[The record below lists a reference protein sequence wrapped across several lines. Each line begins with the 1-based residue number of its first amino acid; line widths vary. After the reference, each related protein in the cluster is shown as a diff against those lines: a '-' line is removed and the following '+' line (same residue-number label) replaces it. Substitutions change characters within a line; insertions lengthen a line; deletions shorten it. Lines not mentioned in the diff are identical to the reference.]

1 MGFEHWLCVPT
12 ADMPFETLDR
22 IGRVLGV
29 PTPGDWT
36 ACAAVHPHPTRSG
49 GDDVGAG
56 GGDAGPSSGGSGGV
70 GDPPSAGGSG
80 GGSAGGS
87 GASAHPP
94 PNSGVVS
101 ACGGHDGS
109 EAGSDPD
116 SDDEGAFGPITQV
129 VDVLWHLL
137 MAIPRQFRAQMDP
150 TADPPAAKC
159 LVSAFDCD
167 VAVALMAYLSVT
179 DKHFPV
185 GEWECWHGGVLTR
198 YLHLALR
205 VMDLG
210 GRSPVQMPARYA
222 MFEDGVRHAV
232 NAALGLSSDDALP
245 LRMVG
250 APRMPSVVPPPLA
263 VSMLGLAVSCATAG
277 AVVEAEGETPRRRV
291 ELAGAGAAGDGSDR
305 GGGPVARAARSD
317 VPPTAARALV
327 PAQGA
332 AGACRGVA

>member
-1 MGFEHWLCVPT
+1 
-12 ADMPFETLDR
+12 
-22 IGRVLGV
+22 
-29 PTPGDWT
+29 
-36 ACAAVHPHPTRSG
+36 
-49 GDDVGAG
+49 
-56 GGDAGPSSGGSGGV
+56 
-70 GDPPSAGGSG
+70 
-80 GGSAGGS
+80 
-87 GASAHPP
+87 
-94 PNSGVVS
+94 
-101 ACGGHDGS
+101 
-109 EAGSDPD
+109 
-116 SDDEGAFGPITQV
+116 
-129 VDVLWHLL
+129 

-250 APRMPSVVPPPLA
+250 APRMPSVLPPPL
-263 VSMLGLAVSCATAG
+263 S
-277 AVVEAEGETPRRRV
+277 PR
-291 ELAGAGAAGDGSDR
+291 A
-305 GGGPVARAARSD
+305 
-317 VPPTAARALV
+317 
-327 PAQGA
+327 
-332 AGACRGVA
+332 